1 MFKISE
7 KKLGL
12 TLIATK
18 EVKEWVK
25 YCFDHSEQLNQEQ
38 KYILMDIQKKEKSL
52 FKKYGSR
59 LNERPIYRLWICS
72 TYLQIDILTVTGAI
86 DELSPEKQAAMK
98 QSINKFLKITNLTE
112 RKYHAYMTRSSRVM
126 RVFKLMFIFVSINSI
141 IILLRTMRIDDPN
154 TIQYVKYTIPIM
166 WLNLLGIYTL
176 IKLGGF

>member
-86 DELSPEKQAAMK
+86 DGLSPEKQAAMK

-112 RKYHAYMTRSSRVM
+112 RKYHSYMSPSSPGM
-126 RVFKLMFIFVSINSI
+126 RLFKFLFIFISLDSI
-141 IILLRTMRIDDPN
+141 ITLLQVIRINDPH
-154 TIQYVKYTIPIM
+154 TIQFIKYAIPIM
-166 WLNLLGIYTL
+166 WLNLLVLYTL

>member
-98 QSINKFLKITNLTE
+98 QSIDKFLKITNLTE
-112 RKYHAYMTRSSRVM
+112 KKYHVYMSPSSRGMRLCKLLFIFISLNSIVILLRVM
-126 RVFKLMFIFVSINSI
+126 RIN
-141 IILLRTMRIDDPN
+141 DPN
-154 TIQYVKYTIPIM
+154 AIQFMKYAIPFM
-166 WLNLLGIYTL
+166 WLNLLVIYTL